1 MTTFV
6 RPARGE
12 CADYY
17 FSYIDGVPDGDVLE
31 VLAEQIE
38 TTASLLRGVDEATAS
53 SRYAP
58 GKWTVKEVVGHV
70 IDAEWV
76 FALRALVFAR
86 GDDQRW
92 PGMEQDDFARNANY
106 DRRPLPDIVDE
117 LFRLRAATLG
127 LFRTFDEE
135 IASRRGVAS
144 DVEFTVRS
152 IPWIL
157 AGHERHHVRVLRER
171 YL

>member
-1 MTTFV
+1 MTTFP
-6 RPARGE
+6 RPARGD

-17 FSYIDGVPDGDVLE
+17 FGYVDRVPDGDVLD
-31 VLAEQIE
+31 VLAEQVE
-38 TTASLLRGVDEATAS
+38 ATATLLRGVDETTAG

-70 IDAEWV
+70 IDVEWV
-76 FALRALVFAR
+76 FSLRALVFAR

-117 LFRLRAATLG
+117 LVRLRSASLG
-127 LFRTFDEE
+127 LFRTFDGE
-135 IASRRGVAS
+135 IARRRGIAS
-144 DVEFTVRS
+144 DVEFTVGS

-157 AGHERHHVRVLRER
+157 AGHERHHVGVLRER